1 MFLANISQGD
11 EMSTEMFDLLSKS
24 SIARIDEKESI
35 VEICPRDE
43 LGVHFLKGNL
53 GNSMFEISRYFERY
67 HNIKQVEV
75 KNPSRGGNAS
85 DGVVSELEKNMTKD
99 VFLGYLNSKYTFDSF
114 VVGESNNFANAAALG
129 CVKNPGQH
137 NPLFVRGAS
146 GLGKTHLMNA
156 IGNEFLKRHPNLKI
170 CCISS
175 EDFTNLVVE
184 HIRNRNTALMRK
196 KLRSS
201 CDLLMIDDIQFI
213 EGKRSTLEEFFHTFN
228 ALYDSGKQIVV
239 TSDKV
244 PEEMENFEERITSR
258 FMWGLIA
265 DIRPPDI
272 ETRTAI
278 LTKKAKERNV
288 EIPEG
293 VVEFISEKV
302 HKNVRELEGVLTKL
316 VILAEVWGKPIDI
329 RTAHQVIDDREDIIY
344 MSKSRADGGNR
355 KEDISIEI
363 IKATVE
369 TVFNLTKG
377 QIESQ
382 KRTRTITFPRQIA
395 MFLIKKHLHMPYI
408 SIGEVFGNRDHST
421 VMYAVSKIE
430 KNISMEDN
438 VTVSAIKEIEDRMR
452 A

>member
-1 MFLANISQGD
+1 
-11 EMSTEMFDLLSKS
+11 MS
-24 SIARIDEKESI
+24 
-35 VEICPRDE
+35 
-43 LGVHFLKGNL
+43 
-53 GNSMFEISRYFERY
+53 
-67 HNIKQVEV
+67 
-75 KNPSRGGNAS
+75 
-85 DGVVSELEKNMTKD
+85 
-99 VFLGYLNSKYTFDSF
+99 FLGYLNSKYTFDSF

-129 CVKNPGQH
+129 CVKSPGQH
-137 NPLFVRGAS
+137 NPLFIRGAS

-156 IGNEFLKRHPNLKI
+156 IGNEFIEKHQNLKI
-170 CCISS
+170 CCLSS

-184 HIRNRNTALMRK
+184 HIRSRNTAQMRR

-239 TSDKV
+239 TSDRV
-244 PEEMENFEERITSR
+244 PEEMENLEERITSR

-278 LTKKAKERNV
+278 LRKKAKERNI

-316 VILAEVWGKPIDI
+316 MILAEVEGKPIDI
-329 RTAHQVIDDREDIIY
+329 RTAHQVVDDRENSMFHGY
-344 MSKSRADGGNR
+344 KSRTNG
-355 KEDISIEI
+355 KEDISMEI
-363 IKATVE
+363 IKATIE
-369 TVFNLTKG
+369 SVFNLRKG
-377 QIESQ
+377 QLESKQ
-382 KRTRTITFPRQIA
+382 RTRTVAFPRQIA
-395 MFLIKKHLHMPYI
+395 MFLIKKHLDMPYI
-408 SIGEVFGNRDHST
+408 SIGEAFGKRDHST

-430 KNISMEDN
+430 KSIFTEDN

-452 A
+452 T